1 MTWVAVA
8 VGGAAVI
15 GAVSQQ
21 QAAGRAARAQEAA
34 AETAVGEQRRQF
46 DVTQEQLDPFREA
59 GAAALQ
65 QQRAL
70 LGIAEDIP
78 GRKRNFF
85 SGATPGKTA
94 EQQQQEAFAA
104 FAESPGQKFLRD
116 QQEKALLRNA
126 ATIGGLGGGNVRT
139 ALQQQ
144 AFGRAQTDFSN
155 QFNRLAGL
163 SGTGQTA
170 ATNIGQLGAQS
181 AQNIGRLQQFGGQA
195 RASGILG
202 QNQAFQ
208 QGLTGVVGGV
218 AQGGFFNNQFN
229 NQQSIQPQPAGQAQ
243 AGGRLGRI

>member
-1 MTWVAVA
+1 MAA
-8 VGGAAVI
+8 LAIAGAAVI
-15 GAVSQQ
+15 GAVSQSQ
-21 QAAGRAARAQEAA
+21 ASKKAAGAQEQSTR
-34 AETAVGEQRRQF
+34 TAVGEQRRQF
-46 DVTQEQLDPFREA
+46 DITQEQLAPFQEVGVEA
-59 GAAALQ
+59 LG

-70 LGIAEDIP
+70 TGLG
-78 GRKRNFF
+78 
-85 SGATPGKTA
+85 TPE
-94 EQQQQEAFAA
+94 EQQQAFAA
-104 FAESPGQKFLRD
+104 FAETPGQKFLRD
-116 QQEKALLRNA
+116 QQEKSLLRNA
-126 ATIGGLGGGNVRT
+126 ATIGGLGGGNIRT

-155 QFNRLAGL
+155 QFNRLAAL

-170 ATNIGQLGAQS
+170 ATNIGQFGAQS
-181 AQNIGRLQQFGGQA
+181 AQNIGNLQQIGGQA

-208 QGLTGVVGGV
+208 QGLTGVVGGL